1 MNGFKTI
8 EKESII
14 ERITSEIEMMEAR
27 NHVGDAADGID
38 ENANHT
44 LVDTTSDSG
53 RGTAEIRNGTNSIF
67 SQFQDVTDT
76 NETSPVAEDS
86 AERIF
91 SNAHNLITERRTR
104 LTPANVDMLV
114 FLHKNA

>member
-27 NHVGDAADGID
+27 NHVGDAPDGID

-44 LVDTTSDSG
+44 LEDTTSDSG
-53 RGTAEIRNGTNSIF
+53 HGTVFYERNSIYSHFILQFAF
-67 SQFQDVTDT
+67 S
-76 NETSPVAEDS
+76 
-86 AERIF
+86 
-91 SNAHNLITERRTR
+91 L
-104 LTPANVDMLV
+104 L
-114 FLHKNA
+114 